1 MEEALLL
8 HVGLDQLH
16 VLGRAARELE
26 IAQGLLIDRENADG
40 GAVLGGHVPDRRAI
54 GQRQRRHTWAE
65 ELDELSHDPFGAK
78 HLRNGQYE
86 IGRRRALGEAPA
98 QSESNDLRNEHRDGL
113 AEHGGFGFDAS
124 DAPTHDAEPVD
135 HRRMRIGPDQCIG
148 ICLGRTVR
156 PSDRPTIRRKHHARE
171 VLEVD
176 LVYDPRVGR
185 HDLEAREGFLR
196 PAQQRVA
203 LTVALELEVRIDLEG
218 AGRAELVHDHRVVDH
233 ELGGEQRIHA
243 LRVAAHLHHRV
254 THGGEIHDR
263 GDAREV
269 LQQDARRHE
278 CNFFVRHLPG
288 VPARQVLEIFGPDDA
303 PIFAAQQVFEQDL
316 QRVGEFGDGQSTAL
330 ERVEAV
336 DLVRPPARLQRGAAP
351 ETVSTH
357 CGSTFTATTKY
368 SVSPKQVVG
377 TPLCC

>member
-1 MEEALLL
+1 MPMVAPYSGAMFPI
-8 HVGLDQLH
+8 V
-16 VLGRAARELE
+16 ARS
-26 IAQGLLIDRENADG
+26 ASGSVDTPGPKNSTNF
-40 GAVLGGHVPDRRAI
+40 P
-54 GQRQRRHTWAE
+54 TT
-65 ELDELSHDPFGAK
+65 P
-78 HLRNGQYE
+78 
-86 IGRRRALGEAPA
+86 
-98 QSESNDLRNEHRDGL
+98 L
-113 AEHGGFGFDAS
+113 ARS
-124 DAPTHDAEPVD
+124 
-135 HRRMRIGPDQCIG
+135 
-148 ICLGRTVR
+148 ICVTVSTR
-156 PSDRPTIRRKHHARE
+156 SVA
-171 VLEVD
+171 
-176 LVYDPRVGR
+176 
-185 HDLEAREGFLR
+185 
-196 PAQQRVA
+196 VA
-203 LTVALELEVRIDLEG
+203 LTVELELEVRIDLEG

>member
-26 IAQGLLIDRENADG
+26 IAECLLIDRENADG
-40 GAVLGGHVPDRRAI
+40 GSVLGGHVPDRRAI
-54 GQRQRRHTWAE
+54 SQGQGGHPRAE
-65 ELDELSHDPFGAK
+65 ELDELSHDTFRAQ
-78 HLRNGQYE
+78 HLRNRQHE
-86 IGRRRALGEAPA
+86 IGRRGALGEAPA
-98 QSESNDLRNEHRDGL
+98 QPESNDLRNEHRDGL
-113 AEHGGFGFDAS
+113 AEQGSFGFDAA

-135 HRRMRIGPDQCIG
+135 HRRVRIGPDQCIG
-148 ICLGRTVR
+148 ICLRRAVR
-156 PSDRPTIRRKHHARE
+156 PADGPTVRRKHHSRE

-176 LVYDPRVGR
+176 LVHDPRVGR
-185 HDLEAREGFLR
+185 HDLEAREGLLR

-203 LTVALELEVRIDLEG
+203 LTVPLELEVGVDLEG
-218 AGRAELVHDHRVVDH
+218 ARRAELVHDHRVVDH

-316 QRVGEFGDGQSTAL
+316 QRVRQFGDG
-330 ERVEAV
+330 
-336 DLVRPPARLQRGAAP
+336 
-351 ETVSTH
+351 
-357 CGSTFTATTKY
+357 
-368 SVSPKQVVG
+368 
-377 TPLCC
+377 